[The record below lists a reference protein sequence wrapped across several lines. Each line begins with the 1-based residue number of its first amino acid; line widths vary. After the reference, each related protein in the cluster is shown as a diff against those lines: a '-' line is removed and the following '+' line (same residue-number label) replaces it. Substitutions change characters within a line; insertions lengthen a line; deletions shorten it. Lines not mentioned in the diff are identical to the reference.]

1 MSGAPVAAAAW
12 PVGALAAGAPAAAGL
27 AAGADGLETAAGVD
41 APVPGVAEGLATP
54 VVAGAVAGSAGA
66 DNVAGSLG
74 ADKVAGS
81 LGGEAV
87 AGSAGADKVAG
98 SLGAARLEGS
108 PSAGADSSDPPLTV
122 PGPVLVGGRAGTHA
136 GSGDSAAVV
145 PADSADTSEWAS
157 SMRLLTSCVASL
169 PRAAASASAAM
180 INSSVRQTI
189 PDMPDSIAPSAAAQV
204 FKQAAAS
211 THCPAT
217 AAMRTKYATHA
228 AEMVSANAP
237 WP

>member
-1 MSGAPVAAAAW
+1 MSGAPVAAAW

-27 AAGADGLETAAGVD
+27 AAGVDGLETAAGAD
-41 APVPGVAEGLATP
+41 APGAAEGLATP
-54 VVAGAVAGSAGA
+54 VDAGAVAGSAGA

-74 ADKVAGS
+74 AAKLAGS

-87 AGSAGADKVAG
+87 AGSAGAAKVAG

-108 PSAGADSSDPPLTV
+108 PSTGADSSDPPLTV
-122 PGPVLVGGRAGTHA
+122 PGPVLVGGKAGTHA

-145 PADSADTSEWAS
+145 PADSADTSELAS
-157 SMRLLTSCVASL
+157 SMRVLTSCVASL
-169 PRAAASASAAM
+169 PSAAASASAAM

-189 PDMPDSIAPSAAAQV
+189 PDMPDSIAPSAVAQA

-237 WP
+237 